1 MMRDYGDKEFRSVSD
16 SDLGVEDDAKQEELK
31 KASEEH
37 KDLLEEM
44 QKALEGKVAEVKLS
58 GRLKSHPV
66 CLSTEGALSLEME
79 KVLNAMPGDSP
90 VKAKLVMELNA
101 GHPVF
106 DTLCR
111 LMASEEGRKKV
122 DIYAQLLYQQA
133 LLIEG
138 MPLEDPV
145 EFSNQICQLMQ
156 ED

>member
-1 MMRDYGDKEFRSVSD
+1 
-16 SDLGVEDDAKQEELK
+16 
-31 KASEEH
+31 
-37 KDLLEEM
+37 
-44 QKALEGKVAEVKLS
+44 
-58 GRLKSHPV
+58 
-66 CLSTEGALSLEME
+66 
-79 KVLNAMPGDSP
+79 
-90 VKAKLVMELNA
+90 MELNA